1 MADDLIKRLRHADA
15 PYAKPTALEI
25 LTDEAADLI
34 EQQAARIAELEAQI
48 AASEKHRND
57 LADKIMSQQTEI
69 GALKS
74 RLSTVAPAVDAQP
87 VAWRI
92 IDGEGGYDY
101 RDEPPPEVNVA
112 WAAKHGRKYEP
123 LYTEPQSSQR
133 AQSEPVAWA
142 NVKDDGTIVGLS
154 QHPEDIANWQNPRP
168 LCYQCKGCGD
178 SEYGPWRCSRCEG
191 SGFESAPNAA
201 GHRRPVPEGPAVTDA
216 IQRILTTT
224 RRDLWRI
231 ERSLWPLIFASVITS
246 TRRASRV
253 SASALE
259 S

>member
-112 WAAKHGRKYEP
+112 WAAKHGP
-123 LYTEPQSSQR
+123 LKPIKN
-133 AQSEPVAWA
+133 AQDAARWRYAVRHWLDEHIATKQA
-142 NVKDDGTIVGLS
+142 DEAIAALS
-154 QHPEDIANWQNPRP
+154 QKDPQ
-168 LCYQCKGCGD
+168 
-178 SEYGPWRCSRCEG
+178 
-191 SGFESAPNAA
+191 
-201 GHRRPVPEGPAVTDA
+201 
-216 IQRILTTT
+216 
-224 RRDLWRI
+224 
-231 ERSLWPLIFASVITS
+231 
-246 TRRASRV
+246 
-253 SASALE
+253 
-259 S
+259 

>member
-123 LYTEPQSSQR
+123 LYTEPQSSQS
-133 AQSEPVAWA
+133 AQSEPV
-142 NVKDDGTIVGLS
+142 D
-154 QHPEDIANWQNPRP
+154 
-168 LCYQCKGCGD
+168 
-178 SEYGPWRCSRCEG
+178 
-191 SGFESAPNAA
+191 
-201 GHRRPVPEGPAVTDA
+201 RRPVQTGPAVTDA

-224 RRDLWRI
+224 RRDWG
-231 ERSLWPLIFASVITS
+231 VK
-246 TRRASRV
+246 
-253 SASALE
+253 
-259 S
+259 